1 MFGLLNIHKPVG
13 PSSHAIVAGIRRRVP
28 RGVKVGHAGT
38 LDPRADGVLVI
49 CLGPATRLAEYVQHA
64 PKRYRTAIMLGA
76 SSTTDD
82 TEGEITPTAQAQ
94 PPARED
100 IEAALVGM
108 VGRIEQVPPAHSAVH
123 VDGRRAYEIARDGQ
137 DVQITPRPVI
147 IHEIRIAAYEY
158 PSLTLEIVC
167 GSGTYIRSIARDV
180 GETLGV
186 GGYCRTLTRTAVG
199 EFTLASA
206 VRPDEVDP
214 PRDRIAP
221 ARAVSHLPPCHV
233 TDAQVAKLTIGQRV
247 SLDEVDLPGEPT
259 IEEDIAVFN
268 PAGELVAIAIRE
280 SHRNALR
287 PAKVLIP
294 SG

>member
-13 PSSHAIVAGIRRRVP
+13 PTSHAIVAGVRRAVP
-28 RGVKVGHAGT
+28 RGIKVGHAGT
-38 LDPRADGVLVI
+38 LDPRAEGVLVL

-64 PKRYRTAIMLGA
+64 PKRYHTTVTLGA
-76 SSTTDD
+76 RSTTDD
-82 TEGEITPTAQAQ
+82 TEGLITPVPQAQ

-100 IEAALVGM
+100 IDAALADM
-108 VGRIEQVPPAHSAVH
+108 IGRVEQIPPAHSAVH

-137 DVQITPRPVI
+137 DVAITPRPVT
-147 IHEIRIAAYEY
+147 IHEMRIAAYEY

-180 GETLGV
+180 GDKLGV

-206 VRPDEVDP
+206 LPPEEVNP
-214 PRDRIAP
+214 PRDLIAP
-221 ARAVSHLPPCHV
+221 ARAVSHLPACHL
-233 TDAQVAKLTIGQRV
+233 TDAQLAKLTIGQRV
-247 SLDEVDLPGEPT
+247 SLDAVDLPGRPT
-259 IEEDIAVFN
+259 SDEDIAVFS
-268 PAGELVAIAIRE
+268 PTGELVAIAIRE

-287 PAKVLIP
+287 PTKVLVT

>member
-13 PSSHAIVAGIRRRVP
+13 PSSHAIVAGVRRRVP

-64 PKRYRTAIMLGA
+64 PKRYRTTVTLGA
-76 SSTTDD
+76 RSTTDD
-82 TEGEITPTAQAQ
+82 TEGEITHTDAAK

-108 VGRIEQVPPAHSAVH
+108 IGRIEQVPPVHSAVH

-137 DVQITPRPVI
+137 DVQITPRPVT
-147 IHEIRIAAYEY
+147 IHEIRLAAYEY
-158 PSLTLEIVC
+158 PALTLEIVC

-199 EFTLASA
+199 EFTLETALP
-206 VRPDEVDP
+206 PDEVDP
-214 PRDRIAP
+214 RRDLIAP

-247 SLDEVDLPGEPT
+247 SLDEVDLPDEPT
-259 IEEDIAVFN
+259 AAEDIAVFD

-280 SHRNALR
+280 THRNALR
-287 PAKVLIP
+287 PTKVLLRQR
-294 SG
+294 